1 MNNVNDTAAVKYA
14 RVPTQHTYN
23 DDVFPQIVVNNDNCK
38 TVADT
43 VEFVK
48 ANQAEL

>member
-23 DDVFPQIVVNNDNCK
+23 DDVFPQCAHPEPR
-38 TVADT
+38 T
-43 VEFVK
+43 
-48 ANQAEL
+48 